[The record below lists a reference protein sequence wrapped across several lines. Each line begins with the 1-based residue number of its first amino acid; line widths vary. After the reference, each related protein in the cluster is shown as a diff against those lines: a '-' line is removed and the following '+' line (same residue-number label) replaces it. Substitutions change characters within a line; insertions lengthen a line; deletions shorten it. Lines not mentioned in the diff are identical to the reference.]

1 MKNKCIILMPL
12 SQYKKNL
19 HKHVENFEL
28 VDPKLFKDASVTN
41 GLLIAKHHKDEPLS
55 YKTFEDMLINAV
67 DIKYRSFVEYNRL
80 HNIGLRMGREDGK
93 SPEMFDIDKD
103 FIDTSLC
110 LAYYKGA
117 GYHSKENFGYKWN
130 ILKSGYETGW
140 GYHLGVI
147 HFSSKLAKDNYCK
160 YAYNYTT
167 DKYNCLHSKILCAV
181 NGSEIGNPYYFVI
194 PQIDWASISDKYS
207 DYEKDP
213 DYYVLKEMGLKWDD
227 KKEKIIKA

>member
-1 MKNKCIILMPL
+1 MPL
-12 SQYKKNL
+12 SQYKKSL
-19 HKHVENFEL
+19 YRHVETFEL
-28 VDPKLFKDASVTN
+28 ANSKLFADASVTN
-41 GLLIAKHHKDEPLS
+41 GLLIAKLHKDEPLS

-167 DKYNCLHSKILCAV
+167 DKYNCLHSKILCAI
-181 NGSEIGNPYYFVI
+181 NGSEIGNPYYFAI
-194 PQIDWASISDKYS
+194 PQLDWSTIHINQKELWNKGLYDEA
-207 DYEKDP
+207 
-213 DYYVLKEMGLKWDD
+213 VLAEMGLKYDSSNNAIV
-227 KKEKIIKA
+227 KL